1 MSAEPATPADRPDE
15 AVLADL
21 GERLAR
27 RRLRL
32 DLTQAELAEHA
43 GVSRPTVQRIEAGE
57 SAQMTSLIRILR
69 VLGLL
74 VNLDLLAPADEVTP
88 MERLEGRS
96 RPRQRA
102 SSRDD
107 DGGEAPP
114 PTGWTWG
121 EDRR

>member
-1 MSAEPATPADRPDE
+1 MSPDPPTPDDRPDG
-15 AVLADL
+15 AVLASL

-32 DLTQAELAEHA
+32 DLTQAELAERA

-74 VNLDLLAPADEVTP
+74 RHLDLLAPADELTP

-96 RPRQRA
+96 QPRQRA
-102 SSRDD
+102 SSREDTED
-107 DGGEAPP
+107 APP
-114 PTGWTWG
+114 PSGWTWG
-121 EDRR
+121 EDRG